1 MAQMGAARTVEED
14 YLEQPYHFEL
24 VRESGPGGG
33 WTARVEELADC
44 VARGATHDEAV
55 MRVEEAMRDWIAD
68 AQAHG
73 RDVPKPRAE
82 GRHSGRLLVRMPQS
96 LHAELAR
103 AAEREEVSLNQ
114 FITGTLAGVI
124 GWHRGGLDSPRA
136 GRVSESERRRMLTVN
151 IVVLGLVAL
160 IALALL
166 IVELAQK
173 L

>member
-1 MAQMGAARTVEED
+1 
-14 YLEQPYHFEL
+14 
-24 VRESGPGGG
+24 
-33 WTARVEELADC
+33 
-44 VARGATHDEAV
+44 
-55 MRVEEAMRDWIAD
+55 MRAWIAD
-68 AQAHG
+68 ARAHG
-73 RDVPKPRAE
+73 RDVPKPRAQ
-82 GRHSGRLLVRMPQS
+82 GTHSGRLLVRMPQS

-124 GWHRGGLDSPRA
+124 GWRRGGLDSRGA
-136 GRVSESERRRMLTVN
+136 TRVSDSERRRILTVN
-151 IVVLGLVAL
+151 IVVLGVVAL

>member
-1 MAQMGAARTVEED
+1 MARMDNTGTVEES
-14 YLEQPYHFEL
+14 YLDQPYHIEL

-33 WTARVEELADC
+33 WSARIEELADC
-44 VARGATHDEAV
+44 VAHGSTHDEAV
-55 MRVEEAMRDWIAD
+55 LRVEEAMRAWITD

-73 RDVPKPRAE
+73 REIPRPRAP

-96 LHAELAR
+96 LHGDLAR

-114 FITGTLAGVI
+114 FITGALASAI
-124 GWHRGGLDSPRA
+124 GWRSGDAHSTEATRA
-136 GRVSESERRRMLTVN
+136 SESERRVLTVN

-160 IALALL
+160 VALALL
-166 IVELAQK
+166 AVELAQK